1 MTLRLRWVTSP
12 LASCLHAVAAIESNR
27 AISDADWH
35 RALAEPSR
43 LWLDRLRESG
53 IPIERF
59 LQESVAATLESSSPD
74 EMVTRAIATISSH
87 SHAPSIAPQHT
98 AQLVDG
104 LNSLVAA
111 IMNAFPNL
119 ERELVLRIGPL
130 REHWEARG
138 PGLLRWLLRST
149 HGRSLDDFTSV
160 LLVHPLH
167 DGDVQPLYGHRAL
180 LVEALLVNPEPR
192 LPEIV
197 RLAWGFSRLI
207 SYAAEDSATSSPES
221 GAHLRRQG
229 LVNAFGLLPAALDTA
244 EQVEICQA
252 GPKAVELA
260 MRTWHLPD
268 IVKPGELWTWWQ
280 SHCETSQGESSLT
293 WATSLAKLDAL
304 IPALTD

>member
-35 RALAEPSR
+35 RAIAEPSR
-43 LWLDRLRESG
+43 HWLDRLHGSG

-59 LQESVAATLESSSPD
+59 LRESVAATLESSSPD
-74 EMVTRAIATISSH
+74 EIVTRAIATIRSQ
-87 SHAPSIAPQHT
+87 SHAPSMDTQHT

-104 LNSLVAA
+104 LHSLVAA
-111 IMNAFPNL
+111 MMNAFPNL

-138 PGLLRWLLRST
+138 PGLLRWLQRST

-197 RLAWGFSRLI
+197 RLAWGFSRL
-207 SYAAEDSATSSPES
+207 SSDVAGDPATSYPES
-221 GAHLRRQG
+221 DAHLRRQA
-229 LVNAFGLLPAALDTA
+229 LVDAFGL
-244 EQVEICQA
+244 
-252 GPKAVELA
+252 
-260 MRTWHLPD
+260 
-268 IVKPGELWTWWQ
+268 
-280 SHCETSQGESSLT
+280 
-293 WATSLAKLDAL
+293 
-304 IPALTD
+304 